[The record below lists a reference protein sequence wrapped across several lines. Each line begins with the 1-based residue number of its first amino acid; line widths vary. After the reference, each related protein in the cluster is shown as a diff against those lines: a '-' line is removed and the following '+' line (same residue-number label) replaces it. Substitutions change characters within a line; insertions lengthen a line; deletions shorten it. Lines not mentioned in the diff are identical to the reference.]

1 MLGSHG
7 AETMVEVIRAY
18 QELDHAGE
26 LGLRISA
33 HIPLPQ
39 WQRLGQA
46 PVMANFNSGRL
57 QIGAVKSFS
66 DGSLGSTTAWFFDP
80 YSDAPHTCGL
90 PSDEL
95 LDEENMY
102 RNLRDADRAGL
113 QLVIH
118 AIEIAPTASCWT
130 CAKNLCGRM
139 AAATGAS
146 VSSMRSI
153 CVRRT
158 LHGLP
163 VIGTRAAVDRRA
175 PVAEN
180 SLLRMGREAS

>member
-1 MLGSHG
+1 VTSLQDMGVLGSHG
-7 AETMVEVIRAY
+7 AETMVEVIRVY

-46 PVMANFNSGRL
+46 GVMANFNSGRL

-118 AIEIAPTASCWT
+118 AIGDRANSVVLGM
-130 CAKNLCGRM
+130 CAEL
-139 AAATGAS
+139 
-146 VSSMRSI
+146 
-153 CVRRT
+153 VRENGSR
-158 LHGLP
+158 
-163 VIGTRAAVDRRA
+163 DRRIRIEHA
-175 PVAEN
+175 QH
-180 SLLRMGREAS
+180 LRPQDIARFNP